1 MLEMTFE
8 EATAMIKLDAERTG
22 EKRGEKRGKREAKL
36 ETAHNLLELGIDIN
50 VIMKATNLTEK
61 QIRQFQ

>member
-22 EKRGEKRGKREAKL
+22 EVRGEKRGKKQAKL
-36 ETAHNLLELGIDIN
+36 ETARNLLEQGIDIN
-50 VIMKATNLTEK
+50 IIMKATNLTEN